1 VRPIE
6 ESHHYFKTLKY
17 LFKVLLCT
25 MFNVY
30 NLAMFLVFN
39 CNLLWYM
46 ETNESN
52 KVEDGDQGQIHYLT
66 QVYLLVR

>member
-1 VRPIE
+1 
-6 ESHHYFKTLKY
+6 
-17 LFKVLLCT
+17 

-46 ETNESN
+46 ETNEPN

-66 QVYLLVR
+66 QVYLLVRWYNLKDSISWTGLVVGC